1 MTTPIRN
8 PNDPPNPAEVRPIPT
23 EQHPAGQEVNRDNPV
38 PQPPLEAAPP
48 EPVEPPI
55 KPPPDGGPPT
65 GGPPP
70 ATPSKKK

>member
-38 PQPPLEAAPP
+38 PQPPLEAVAPP
-48 EPVEPPI
+48 EPVEPP
-55 KPPPDGGPPT
+55 GGPPT
-65 GGPPP
+65 EPPIKPPP